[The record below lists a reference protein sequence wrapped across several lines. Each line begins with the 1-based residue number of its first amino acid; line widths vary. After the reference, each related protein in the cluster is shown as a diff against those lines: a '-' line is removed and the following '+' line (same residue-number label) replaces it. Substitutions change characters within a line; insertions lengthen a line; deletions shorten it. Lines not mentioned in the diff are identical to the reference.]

1 MNCFI
6 YKLKSTIIQCLAIHS
21 HVYGFIHLYIHVS
34 SIISDASLAL
44 VVLFFFYP
52 FAISPRAYTLTYIFV
67 EWIKGVEKT
76 WNIKGRRN
84 NFEMCAG
91 ANWLL
96 GNIAQS
102 ERVLLTFWNN
112 EAKGEIEFGM
122 TTKWREWALIHTA
135 QGRGGAKFP
144 ATSQYSISFHPVYR
158 EKVERDGEKVRV
170 WVLGCNRNRS
180 TRQDGNSWESVEIRQ
195 LCFEMKACLCES

>member
-21 HVYGFIHLYIHVS
+21 HVYGFIHLYIHVC

-44 VVLFFFYP
+44 VVLFFFP
-52 FAISPRAYTLTYIFV
+52 ICHLAPRVYVDIYICGMD
-67 EWIKGVEKT
+67 KRRRKDA

-122 TTKWREWALIHTA
+122 TTKWREWGLINTA
-135 QGRGGAKFP
+135 QGGGGK
-144 ATSQYSISFHPVYR
+144 ISRYIA
-158 EKVERDGEKVRV
+158 
-170 WVLGCNRNRS
+170 VLYLIPSRLS
-180 TRQDGNSWESVEIRQ
+180 
-195 LCFEMKACLCES
+195 